1 MGTDNNNNYNYTS
14 ESNTGVYRLGP
25 IELNGTKIYVKK
37 GPKIAI
43 KDELIKRQL
52 EIFRL
57 LGKFRYNRKGLLVNS
72 ERHGDKAYQRK
83 PVHGSYSRERL
94 EEMVSELNLD

>member
-52 EIFRL
+52 EIFR
-57 LGKFRYNRKGLLVNS
+57 
-72 ERHGDKAYQRK
+72 
-83 PVHGSYSRERL
+83 
-94 EEMVSELNLD
+94 